1 MKGARKDKSKFSE
14 KSIGKELV
22 ARLKR
27 FTDKMSDS
35 EKGPAFNCK
44 TVRLNLE
51 LIPYDSKHVKE
62 TRILLN
68 VSQPIFAQF
77 LGVSVSAIRDWE
89 QGLKTPNGP
98 VCRLMDEI
106 RNNPGYWRSRLS
118 TMIVP
123 VETA

>member
-1 MKGARKDKSKFSE
+1 MKGARKDKNKAGK

-27 FTDKMSDS
+27 FTDRMSSSDN
-35 EKGPAFNCK
+35 GPAFNCR

-51 LIPYDSKHVKE
+51 MIPYDPEKVKE

-68 VSQPIFAQF
+68 LSQPIFAKF

-89 QGLKTPNGP
+89 QGIKTPNGP

-106 RNNPGYWRSRLS
+106 RNNPEYWRSRLS
-118 TMIVP
+118 TMIEP
-123 VETA
+123 VESV